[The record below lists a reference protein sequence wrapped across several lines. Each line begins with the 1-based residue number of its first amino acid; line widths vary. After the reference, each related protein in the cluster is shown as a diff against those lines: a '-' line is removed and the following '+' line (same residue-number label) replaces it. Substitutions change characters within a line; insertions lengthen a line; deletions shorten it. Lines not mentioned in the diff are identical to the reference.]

1 MSTAVELGPDGFRRK
16 LLVRVFLSG
25 DVMIGRGIDQIL
37 PQPCDARLYEPL
49 VTSASEYLRL
59 AEQINGPITKPASL
73 EYIWGAALE
82 EFRRVKPDAYIIN
95 LETSV
100 TYSDAYLPK
109 GINYRISPENAKCL
123 QAAEVDCCIL
133 ANNHILDW
141 GHAGLLETLA
151 TLKDMGVK
159 VSGAGHNL
167 VEARTPAV
175 LEVAGNR
182 RIIVFAFAA
191 VTSGTPRNWIAT
203 ESVPGIN
210 LLADL
215 SDKSAEE
222 LIGQVTKVRRPGDIV
237 IISLHW
243 GPNWGYD
250 VPEEQRRFAHKLIDD
265 AGVSVVFGH
274 SSHHAKAIEVY
285 QRRLI
290 LYGCGD
296 FLNDYEG
303 ITGYEEYRDDLAPL
317 YAASFDSTSADLIDL
332 KIVPFQI
339 RRFRLVRTSSKDN
352 AWLQGTLDRESR
364 RFGVRIGLNPDG
376 QLTASWTSSFSPE
389 ARMNSR

>member
-1 MSTAVELGPDGFRRK
+1 MNTAVESGPDGSHWKPPVR
-16 LLVRVFLSG
+16 LLLSG

-37 PQPCDARLYEPL
+37 PHPCDPRLHEPM
-49 VTSASEYLRL
+49 VTSATQYLRL
-59 AEQINGPITKPASL
+59 AEQINGPITKPAGL
-73 EYIWGAALE
+73 EYVWGAALE

-95 LETSV
+95 LEASI

-109 GINYRISPENAKCL
+109 GINYRISPENAGCL
-123 QAAEVDCCIL
+123 HAAEVDCCVL

-141 GHAGLLETLA
+141 GRAGLLETLA
-151 TLKDMGVK
+151 TLEDMDIK
-159 VSGAGHNL
+159 VSGAGRNL
-167 VEARTPAV
+167 AQARSPAV
-175 LEVAGNR
+175 LEVTDNG
-182 RIIVFAFAA
+182 RIIVFAFAS
-191 VTSGTPRNWIAT
+191 VTSGTPRNWVAT
-203 ESVPGIN
+203 ESVPGVN

-215 SDKSAEE
+215 SDESAEE
-222 LIGQVTKVRRPGDIV
+222 LNGQVTQVRRPGDIV
-237 IISLHW
+237 IVSLHW

-250 VPEEQRRFAHKLIDD
+250 VPEEQRRFARKLIDD

-317 YAASFDSTSADLIDL
+317 YVASFDPASADLIDL

-339 RRFRLVRTSSKDN
+339 RRFQLVQTSSKDS
-352 AWLQGTLDRESR
+352 AWLQETLDRESR

-376 QLTASWTSSFSPE
+376 RLTASWT
-389 ARMNSR
+389 

>member
-1 MSTAVELGPDGFRRK
+1 MSTAVELGPDGSRRK
-16 LLVRVFLSG
+16 PPVRIFLSG

-37 PQPCDARLYEPL
+37 PHPCDPRLYEPM
-49 VTSASEYLRL
+49 VTSATEYLRL
-59 AEQINGPITKPASL
+59 AEQINGPITKPAGL
-73 EYIWGAALE
+73 EYIWGAALD

-95 LETSV
+95 LEASI
-100 TYSDAYLPK
+100 TYSDAYVPK
-109 GINYRISPENAKCL
+109 GINYRISPENAGCL
-123 QAAEVDCCIL
+123 HAAEVDCCVL

-141 GHAGLLETLA
+141 GRAGLLETLA
-151 TLKDMGVK
+151 TLEDMGIE
-159 VSGAGHNL
+159 VSGAGCNRAQ
-167 VEARTPAV
+167 ARTPAV
-175 LEVAGNR
+175 LEVAGNG
-182 RIIVFAFAA
+182 RIIVFAFASA
-191 VTSGTPRNWIAT
+191 TSGTPRNWVAT
-203 ESVPGIN
+203 ESVPGVN

-215 SDKSAEE
+215 SDESAEE
-222 LIGQVTKVRRPGDIV
+222 LNGQVTQVRRPGDIV
-237 IISLHW
+237 IVSLHW

-250 VPEEQRRFAHKLIDD
+250 VPEQQRRFARKLIDN

-317 YAASFDSTSADLIDL
+317 YTASFDPGSADLIDL
-332 KIVPFQI
+332 KIVPFKI
-339 RRFRLVRTSSKDN
+339 RRFQLVRASSKDS
-352 AWLQGTLDRESR
+352 AWLQETLDRESR

-376 QLTASWTSSFSPE
+376 RLMASWT
-389 ARMNSR
+389 